1 MIGKSPVKVRYIL
14 GLIIITA
21 IVILIAYFRY
31 SSIRTD
37 AIDTVKDQSMLLSIG
52 MDEFMGYYKTAG
64 TAFNNKI
71 LQSPDL
77 LENSSNLNYILSN
90 FTINLAPDIKSVEV
104 LNPDGLLIGAT
115 QNAPKV
121 KLSDLYFGQ
130 KSLGLGTVSTDTPR
144 LLPVGYRIT
153 ESGKVVA
160 ILVMD
165 VDLESLLEKW
175 AQSTHLIN
183 QNGLSL
189 CVIRSDGMPLWA
201 SKNSYDFKPIDKH
214 LNAGYVK
221 LDDKYSWIEPVSSIE
236 GFSVAQISQSS
247 VMALWYKNMIYILLV
262 WIFVVIII
270 YLFYKLSVRYE
281 KRIQTLSSDQ
291 QAQIKALTE
300 QKSRFEILKRM
311 YDSIMLVEN
320 TMLNVKNE
328 EVLLQS
334 VCDRMTETGLFDFV
348 GIAIPNDK
356 KVLRYKFLSGN
367 AKEIVLK
374 AQSQLPDDI
383 QVLEMDFKDQKT
395 YVGSRQSILNSTL
408 TPDVKSLMNE
418 IYETQGWK
426 SSISI
431 PIFRNGIFYGVI
443 DALSKIENFF
453 EDDVKALAE
462 IFARLLGD
470 ALENIDARSEILSKL
485 YESQYLATHDALTGL
500 LNRTGIMDRIEDVIA
515 RAKREKK
522 YMAVGMIDID
532 DFKLVNDT
540 YGHAAGDYLLIQF
553 GQRIKSLL
561 RGEDFIGR
569 IGGDEFVMVIMV
581 KAEEDI
587 DILMKRFEQSLTEP
601 FKVGG
606 EKANIKISAGFTLYP
621 KDNNSFDVLL
631 RHADKIMYL
640 KKDTKNEREKFW
652 GIYEV
657 SEQQYKT

>member
-1 MIGKSPVKVRYIL
+1 MIGKSPVKIRYIL
-14 GLIIITA
+14 ELIIITA

-52 MDEFMGYYKTAG
+52 MNEFMGYYKTAG

-115 QNAPKV
+115 KNAPKI

-130 KSLGLGTVSTDTPR
+130 KSLGLGRVSTDTSK

-153 ESGKVVA
+153 EGGKVVA

-175 AQSTHLIN
+175 AQNIHLTN

-189 CVIRSDGMPLWA
+189 YVIRSDGMPLWA
-201 SKNSYDFKPIDKH
+201 SKNSYDFKPIDKN
-214 LNAGYVK
+214 LNVGYVK
-221 LDDKYSWIEPVSSIE
+221 LDDKYSWIEPVPSIE

-291 QAQIKALTE
+291 QAQIKVLAE
-300 QKSRFEILKRM
+300 QKSRFEMLKRM

-374 AQSQLPDDI
+374 AQNQLPDDI
-383 QVLEMDFKDQKT
+383 QVLEMDFKAQKT

-408 TPDVKSLMNE
+408 TSDVKLLIE
-418 IYETQGWK
+418 DIYETQGWK

-443 DALSKIENFF
+443 DALSKTDNFF
-453 EDDVKALAE
+453 GDDVKALAE

-470 ALENIDARSEILSKL
+470 ALENIDARSQILSKL
-485 YESQYLATHDALTGL
+485 YENQYLATHDALTGL
-500 LNRTGIMDRIEDVIA
+500 LNRTGIMDRIE
-515 RAKREKK
+515 
-522 YMAVGMIDID
+522 
-532 DFKLVNDT
+532 
-540 YGHAAGDYLLIQF
+540 
-553 GQRIKSLL
+553 
-561 RGEDFIGR
+561 
-569 IGGDEFVMVIMV
+569 
-581 KAEEDI
+581 
-587 DILMKRFEQSLTEP
+587 
-601 FKVGG
+601 
-606 EKANIKISAGFTLYP
+606 
-621 KDNNSFDVLL
+621 
-631 RHADKIMYL
+631 
-640 KKDTKNEREKFW
+640 
-652 GIYEV
+652 
-657 SEQQYKT
+657 